1 MSSKSRSNFEIATI
15 PLIFELERRTKS
27 QNVGNG
33 MAYLSVGPHFRY
45 NFRFKMSPNLKMAA
59 ILKISKYLR

>member
-1 MSSKSRSNFEIATI
+1 MSNFEIAIT

-33 MAYLSVGPHFRY
+33 MAYLAVGLSFRY
-45 NFRFKMSPNLKMAA
+45 NFRFKNAPQPQNGGYFENFEIFEIGSF
-59 ILKISKYLR
+59 